1 MYNMNPILSEVEYVI
16 ENSEHV
22 KIDINAIKTIANNFS
37 PKDKVAWTDILPFKP
52 QNLTKNERIAF
63 NFIFNAINFSYWG
76 KPKWT
81 IKYQDKELDGSW
93 AMIGSIHRAIEENF
107 DILNSEYLMNISE
120 EDFSHIF
127 RGNIK
132 VPLFNERLEILRKLG
147 KIIFSDLDNDFE
159 NVLIESNYD
168 SEKLLDM
175 ITSKFDFFNDY
186 AMYKNKKIH
195 FHKRAQ
201 LLIGDIY
208 ELLHEFQNETI
219 KNINFLT
226 AFADYKIPQILRKLN
241 VLKYSEELENLIDN
255 KTELEFGNPMEV
267 EIRANMIWA
276 IELLKKEINKNFPD
290 INSMDIDHY
299 LWILSQ
305 EKKKDDK
312 PYHLTRTIYY

>member
-1 MYNMNPILSEVEYVI
+1 MNPILSEVKYVV

-22 KIDINAIKTIANNFS
+22 KINVDAIKTVVDGFS
-37 PKDKVAWTDILPFKP
+37 PEDKVPWTDILPFKP
-52 QNLTKNERIAF
+52 QNLTKKERIAF
-63 NFIFNAINFSYWG
+63 NFVFNAINFSYWG
-76 KPKWT
+76 NPKWT

-93 AMIGSIHRAIEENF
+93 AMIGSIHRAIEEGY
-107 DILNSEYLMNISE
+107 DILNPKYLINISE
-120 EDFSHIF
+120 ENFDHIF
-127 RGNIK
+127 RGNVK

-147 KIIFSDLDNDFE
+147 KIICSDFNDDFE
-159 NVLIESNYD
+159 NVLIESNYE
-168 SEKLLDM
+168 SEKLLNI

-186 AMYKNKKIH
+186 SLYKNKKVH

-208 ELLHEFQNETI
+208 ELLLEFKQESI

-241 VLKYSEELENLIDN
+241 VLEYSKELENLIGN
-255 KTELEFGNPMEV
+255 KIEMESGNPMEV

-276 IELLKKEINKNFPD
+276 IELIKEEINKKYPE
-290 INSMDIDHY
+290 INSMNIDHY

-305 EKKKDDK
+305 DKKKDDK
-312 PYHLTRTIYY
+312 PYHLTRTINY

>member
-1 MYNMNPILSEVEYVI
+1 MNSILTEVKYVV
-16 ENSEHV
+16 ENSKHV
-22 KIDINAIKTIANNFS
+22 KIDTNACEMIANNFS
-37 PKDKVAWTDILPFKP
+37 PKDKVIWTDILPFKP

-63 NFIFNAINFSYWG
+63 NFVFNAINFSYWG
-76 KPKWT
+76 NPKWT

-93 AMIGSIHRAIEENF
+93 AMIGSIHRAIEEKF
-107 DILNSEYLMNISE
+107 DILNPKYLMNISE
-120 EDFSHIF
+120 EDFNHIF

-147 KIIFSDLDNDFE
+147 KIISSKFENDFE
-159 NVLIESNYD
+159 NILRESNYD
-168 SEKLLDM
+168 SERLLNI

-208 ELLHEFQNETI
+208 EILHEFQEKSI

-241 VLKYSEELENLIDN
+241 VLKYSEELENLID
-255 KTELEFGNPMEV
+255 KKIEIEFGNPMEI

-276 IELLKKEINKNFPD
+276 IELIKNEINKKFPD

-299 LWILSQ
+299 LWTLSQ
-305 EKKKDDK
+305 EKKKNDK